1 MDTSLIDDKETY
13 ISVKANFKS
22 CLFVNTLLQYTVC
35 KEKEEIRDDYAYFEI
50 EDRFKIA
57 ISKEELEKI
66 KKEIPNVEY
75 IISPFLLLYNLFLKD
90 KNEKALWIL
99 NQKSFVTVSVF
110 KEGSAFFSRQIK
122 KDEEFRYDEFV
133 KEIIKEF
140 YKSECCYF
148 LEEILIFDAEDFDED
163 ELKKIYEKTLL
174 ETKYKKIDLK
184 SELEKLCKEDKF
196 LKYAV
201 KIEKDGVSIPNWIKI
216 SIVFIFLFLGGL
228 DIYFRY
234 KNSLLQS
241 QIVEIQNEK
250 ISLQKNI
257 EELTKKIALLKS
269 IVPIVQDIK
278 SSNSL
283 IKSNIKNIFELVPD
297 KIVLKRA
304 EFNKKS
310 LVLEGF
316 TPSKREYFKLEKS
329 LKSFYQIRD
338 VKFEKKSGKYL
349 FLSINKE
356 AKVNN
361 GR

>member
-13 ISVKANFKS
+13 ISVKTNFRS
-22 CLFVNTLLQYTVC
+22 CLFVNTLLQFTLC
-35 KEKEEIRDDYAYFEI
+35 KEKEENKKDYAYFEI
-50 EDRFKIA
+50 DDKFKIV

-66 KKEIPNVEY
+66 KKELPNVKY
-75 IISPFLLLYNLFLKD
+75 IISPFLLLYKFFLKD
-90 KNEKALWIL
+90 RNEKALWIL
-99 NQKSFVTVSVF
+99 NQKNFVTVSVF
-110 KEGSAFFSRQIK
+110 KDGSALFSRQIK
-122 KDEEFRYDEFV
+122 KDEELKYDEFV

-148 LEEILIFDAEDFDED
+148 LEEILIFDAEGINQDEV
-163 ELKKIYEKTLL
+163 EKIYEKTLL
-174 ETKYKKIDLK
+174 ETEYKSIDLK
-184 SELEKLCKEDKF
+184 SELEKFCKDDKV
-196 LKYAV
+196 LKYAI
-201 KIEKDGVSIPNWIKI
+201 KIERENFSIPNWLKI

-228 DIYFRY
+228 DLYFRY

-241 QIVEIQNEK
+241 QMIEMQNEK

-257 EELTKKIALLKS
+257 EDLTKKTTLLKS

-297 KIVLKRA
+297 EIVLKRA
-304 EFNKKS
+304 EFYKKS

-316 TPSKREYFKLEKS
+316 TPSKRDYFKLDKS

-338 VKFEKKSGKYL
+338 VKFEKKNRKYL